1 LNGPPCSLAARSRSF
16 VWSVDLSGKAAN
28 PLFLSRSS
36 LIGWDVNRHATQRCQ
51 NTPPGE
57 GGNDMWSNSN
67 EEVRLASRALL
78 QAAAT
83 GPVSVK
89 LVGRSHEGPVYR
101 VTNCREDERFSL
113 EALRRAA
120 LISSI
125 RFALEK

>member
-1 LNGPPCSLAARSRSF
+1 
-16 VWSVDLSGKAAN
+16 
-28 PLFLSRSS
+28 
-36 LIGWDVNRHATQRCQ
+36 
-51 NTPPGE
+51 
-57 GGNDMWSNSN
+57 MWSNSN

-89 LVGRSHEGPVYR
+89 LVGRSHEGPMYQ